1 MQVTALM
8 PSLNPHGRR
17 VTEVL
22 AWKMILLLLN
32 LHEDLLVAIC
42 KNMIQSY
49 SAAQ

>member
-8 PSLNPHGRR
+8 PSLNPHRRR

-22 AWKMILLLLN
+22 AWKMILILLN
-32 LHEDLLVAIC
+32 HEDLLVAVC